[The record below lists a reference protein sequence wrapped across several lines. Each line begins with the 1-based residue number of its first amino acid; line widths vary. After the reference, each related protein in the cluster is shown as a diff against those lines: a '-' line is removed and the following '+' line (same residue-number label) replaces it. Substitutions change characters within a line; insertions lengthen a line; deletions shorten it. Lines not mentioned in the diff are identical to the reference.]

1 MKKLAMMVI
10 SGAIMT
16 CINVQA
22 QGQSPNVANSS
33 QQSSPKKQKLSPEQR
48 AQKSVDE
55 LDKIVGLSSDQKNKV
70 YNLALERAKAV
81 DAVFE
86 KYKGQPDKKELAK
99 QEVHEIRKKYR
110 QGVKNI
116 LTPEQIEKLKQH
128 HKANHSQSSKNSE
141 DIIPDKD

>member
-1 MKKLAMMVI
+1 MKKLAMIII

-22 QGQSPNVANSS
+22 QTQSPNVANSS

-55 LDKIVGLSSDQKNKV
+55 LDKIVGLTSDQKNKV

-110 QGVKNI
+110 QEVKNI

-128 HKANHSQSSKNSE
+128 HKANHPQPSKNSE
-141 DIIPDKD
+141 DIIPDKE